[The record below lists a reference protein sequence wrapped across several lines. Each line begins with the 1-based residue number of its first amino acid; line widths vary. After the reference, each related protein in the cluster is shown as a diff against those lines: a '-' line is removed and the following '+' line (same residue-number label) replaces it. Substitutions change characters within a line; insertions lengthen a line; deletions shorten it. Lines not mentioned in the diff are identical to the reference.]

1 MINVIWLGMIIIG
14 VIMGGIN
21 GKIELVTSATL
32 QAAETAVSL
41 SFKLISVMSLW
52 LGIMKI
58 ADRSGII
65 RLICYIIRPITRF
78 LFPSVPKD
86 HPAMGAIM
94 MLLSANALGLG
105 NAATPLG
112 IKAMQE
118 LQTLNPDKTSASEAM
133 CTLLA
138 LTTAGF
144 TLVPATVIALRA
156 AAGSVNPTEIVATTL
171 IASLIANL
179 AVITC
184 DKICQRVYHREGGM
198 R

>member
-1 MINVIWLGMIIIG
+1 MINVVWLGMIIIG
-14 VIMGGIN
+14 VIVGGIN
-21 GKIELVTSATL
+21 GRIDQVTAATL
-32 QAAETAVSL
+32 QASEAAVSL
-41 SFKLISVMSLW
+41 SFKLIGVMSLW

-58 ADRSGII
+58 ADKSGII
-65 RLICYIIRPITRF
+65 KLFCYIIRPITRF
-78 LFPSVPKD
+78 LFPSIPKD

-105 NAATPLG
+105 NAATPMGL
-112 IKAMQE
+112 KAMQE
-118 LQTLNPDKTSASEAM
+118 LQTLNHDKTTASEAM

-156 AAGSVNPTEIVATTL
+156 AAGSVNPTEIVAATL
-171 IASLIANL
+171 VASLIANL
-179 AVITC
+179 SVIIC
-184 DKICQRVYHREGGM
+184 DKICQRIYRRKGEG

>member
-1 MINVIWLGMIIIG
+1 MINVIWLGMISIG
-14 VIMGGIN
+14 IVYGGIN
-21 GKIELVTSATL
+21 GRIETITAATL
-32 QAAETAVSL
+32 QASEAAVAL
-41 SFKLISVMSLW
+41 SFKLIGVMSLW

-58 ADRSGII
+58 ADKSGMIKI
-65 RLICYIIRPITRF
+65 FCYLIRPITGF

-112 IKAMQE
+112 LKAMQE

-156 AAGSVNPTEIVATTL
+156 AAGSTNPTQIVATTL
-171 IASLIANL
+171 VASLIANI
-179 AVITC
+179 AVILG
-184 DKICQRVYHREGGM
+184 DKLCQFLYRRREG
-198 R
+198 